1 MNKSKNK
8 RKSLKTQRKLNFFPA
23 FPLPCS
29 ILPVLQND
37 MWRRQLLYQTLGT
50 ISYRRLLHSHFPPVV
65 CMQSLTWLPALPSW
79 STQYK
84 STPYLCKD
92 SDRTSTQRN
101 QLKASTPTISTGER
115 FVRYNQSRGSCKTCF
130 QCKTFTRVVFLSCS
144 HLQSALQKSVCVCAW
159 AKRATL

>member
-29 ILPVLQND
+29 ILPMLQNG

-92 SDRTSTQRN
+92 SDRTLTQRN

-130 QCKTFTRVVFLSCS
+130 QCKTFTRVVFQSCS
-144 HLQSALQKSVCVCAW
+144 PLQSALQKSVCVCAW

>member
-1 MNKSKNK
+1 
-8 RKSLKTQRKLNFFPA
+8 
-23 FPLPCS
+23 
-29 ILPVLQND
+29 

-92 SDRTSTQRN
+92 SDRTLTQRN

-130 QCKTFTRVVFLSCS
+130 QCKTFTRVVFQSCS
-144 HLQSALQKSVCVCAW
+144 PLQSALQKSVCVCVREQRGLRS
-159 AKRATL
+159 KKIIICSDPTSMRKYLHTSHIDTQIKNDICEK